1 MEKQIMEENIEK
13 LYSDFE
19 KEFGRYNYSR
29 MIYDVDDLI
38 KISKKNKGK
47 VNNNIDFNKI
57 LNDIPDIKNKVFQV
71 CFMNIDNIIDGKKNK
86 TYVSTQIV
94 MGNLV
99 KKRMKEYFV
108 NYEIIGSQDFFIKQ
122 YRKLRCWN

>member
-1 MEKQIMEENIEK
+1 MEKQEMEENIEK

-19 KEFGRYNYSR
+19 KEFGKYNYSR

-47 VNNNIDFNKI
+47 VNNNLDFNT
-57 LNDIPDIKNKVFQV
+57 LNDIPNIKNKVFQV

-99 KKRMKEYFV
+99 KKRTKECFV

-122 YRKLRCWN
+122 FRKLRCWN

>member
-1 MEKQIMEENIEK
+1 MEKQEMEENIEK

-19 KEFGRYNYSR
+19 KEFGKYNYSR

-47 VNNNIDFNKI
+47 VNNNIDFNK
-57 LNDIPDIKNKVFQV
+57 LNDIPNIKNKVFQV

-86 TYVSTQIV
+86 TYVSTQII

-99 KKRMKEYFV
+99 KKRTKECFV
-108 NYEIIGSQDFFIKQ
+108 NYEIIGSQDFFTKQ
-122 YRKLRCWN
+122 YRKLSYWK

>member
-1 MEKQIMEENIEK
+1 MEKQEMEENIEK

-19 KEFGRYNYSR
+19 KEFGKYNYSR

-47 VNNNIDFNKI
+47 VNNNIDFNI
-57 LNDIPDIKNKVFQV
+57 LNDIPNIKNKVFQV

-99 KKRMKEYFV
+99 KKRTKECFV

-122 YRKLRCWN
+122 YRKLSCWK